1 MAKFETFED
10 FFRFYVSRHSKPAT
24 RWVHCASPH
33 AGAALGLAGIARR
46 SPLLVLAAPVAT
58 YGPAFL
64 SHYLIEKNSP
74 VTLSGNVL
82 WAMRGDL
89 RMITTMW
96 RGRDAELSRM
106 AREKLDEVA
115 YAEPDGIT
123 IRINDETAAAAS

>member
-1 MAKFETFED
+1 MSKFESFED
-10 FFRFYVSRHSKPAT
+10 FFRFYVSQHSKPAT
-24 RWVHCASPH
+24 RWVHFASTH
-33 AGAALGLAGIARR
+33 AGAALGLLGIVRR
-46 SPLLVLAAPVAT
+46 RPLLLLAAPVAT

-106 AREKLDEVA
+106 AQEALDDA
-115 YAEPDGIT
+115 AGGEPDGIT
-123 IRINDETAAAAS
+123 IRINDQTAAAS

>member
-1 MAKFETFED
+1 MSKFETFEE
-10 FFRFYVSRHSKPAT
+10 FFRFYVSQHTKPAT
-24 RWVHCASPH
+24 RWVHFASTH
-33 AGAALGLAGIARR
+33 TGAALGLLGIVRR
-46 SPLLVLAAPVAT
+46 RPLLLLAAPVAT

-74 VTLSGNVL
+74 VTLSGNVF

-106 AREKLDEVA
+106 AQKELETAAGD
-115 YAEPDGIT
+115 EPDGIT
-123 IRINDETAAAAS
+123 IRINDQTAAAS

>member
-1 MAKFETFED
+1 VSTFESFED
-10 FFRFYVSRHSKPAT
+10 FFRFYVSQHSKPAT
-24 RWVHCASPH
+24 RWVHFVSTH
-33 AGAALGLAGIARR
+33 AGATLGMLGIVRR
-46 SPLLVLAAPVAT
+46 RPLLLLAAPVAT

-96 RGRDAELSRM
+96 RGHDAELSRM
-106 AREKLDEVA
+106 AQEELAVA
-115 YAEPDGIT
+115 AGDEPDGIT

>member
-1 MAKFETFED
+1 MSTFENFEE

-24 RWVHCASPH
+24 RWVHFASTH
-33 AGAALGLAGIARR
+33 AGAALGLLGIVRR
-46 SPLLVLAAPVAT
+46 KPLLLLAAPVAT

-96 RGRDAELSRM
+96 RGRDAELSLM
-106 AREKLDEVA
+106 AREELDAAAGEEA
-115 YAEPDGIT
+115 DGIT
-123 IRINDETAAAAS
+123 IRINDETAAAAF